1 VNYLIPVSNLYIN
14 AENKEKIR
22 QFNKEDFENI
32 LTQQIIISQL
42 SNGITYQDTENM
54 DEYERV
60 FIIKKLIAMK
70 KDEIE
75 ARKEAMKNMG
85 K

>member
-1 VNYLIPVSNLYIN
+1 MNYLIPVSNLYIN

>member
-1 VNYLIPVSNLYIN
+1 MNYSIPVSNLYIN
-14 AENKEKIR
+14 AENKEKVR

-60 FIIKKLIAMK
+60 FVVKKLIAMK